1 MPLTF
6 VFNTFIGITFL
17 KKKKH
22 KKDDK
27 NAIGTL
33 LKFTVA
39 QLLRCTKERKT
50 YDQID

>member
-17 KKKKH
+17 EKTY
-22 KKDDK
+22 KDDK

-39 QLLRCTKERKT
+39 QLLRCTKERTT